1 MAKILII
8 DDQSWV
14 SDLCMEG
21 LVGEGYQVSATDDIE
36 NVRKK
41 VLSFS
46 PNIVLL
52 NQYLK
57 HGFLVWDVLQ
67 DIKKQAPNLPVL
79 IVTEFDTHLFCSR
92 LSQADGYLIKN
103 QTAPVDLRQKIS
115 ALLGKKQISG
125 KDESHLSQN
134 TL

>member
-14 SDLCMEG
+14 SALCMEG
-21 LVGEGYQVSATDDIE
+21 LIGQGHRVFATDDIK
-36 NVRKK
+36 NVREKI
-41 VLSFS
+41 LSFR

-67 DIKKQAPNLPVL
+67 DIKKQAPNLPVV
-79 IVTEFDTHLFCSR
+79 IV
-92 LSQADGYLIKN
+92 ADGYLIKN
-103 QTAPVDLRQKIS
+103 QTATIELGQKIS
-115 ALLGKKQISG
+115 VLLGKKRVG
-125 KDESHLSQN
+125 RKR
-134 TL
+134 T